1 MILGCTAGAR
11 SVHGGCTGMVGLEII
26 ILGVLMVISILST
39 IALGLWLRI
48 ELANMLELLDERLAM
63 ALKSTIDRLMDGG
76 IGDFEPPNPIQGAIA
91 QLIQGMAAQKMN
103 TIDAVV
109 TQRAP
114 DGKFE

>member
-1 MILGCTAGAR
+1 
-11 SVHGGCTGMVGLEII
+11 MVAAELL
-26 ILGVLMVISILST
+26 ILGVLNVICLLSIVS
-39 IALGLWLRI
+39 LGLWLRI

-103 TIDAVV
+103 TIEAVV

>member
-1 MILGCTAGAR
+1 MVAAELLILGAL
-11 SVHGGCTGMVGLEII
+11 SVLTLLSIV
-26 ILGVLMVISILST
+26 VL
-39 IALGLWLRI
+39 ALWLRI
-48 ELANMLELLDERLAM
+48 ELANMLELLDERLAL
-63 ALKSTIDRLMDGG
+63 ALKSTIDRLLDGG

-114 DGKFE
+114 DGKFQSTIDEFQ

>member
-1 MILGCTAGAR
+1 MVATELLILGAL
-11 SVHGGCTGMVGLEII
+11 SVLTLLSI
-26 ILGVLMVISILST
+26 VI
-39 IALGLWLRI
+39 LGLWLRI
-48 ELANMLELLDERLAM
+48 ELANMLELLDERLAL
-63 ALKSTIDRLMDGG
+63 ALKSTIDRLLDGG

-114 DGKFE
+114 DGQFQSTIDEFQ

>member
-1 MILGCTAGAR
+1 
-11 SVHGGCTGMVGLEII
+11 MVAAELL
-26 ILGVLMVISILST
+26 ILGVLNVICILS
-39 IALGLWLRI
+39 IVSLGLWMRI
-48 ELANMLELLDERLAM
+48 ELADMLELLDERLAI
-63 ALKSTIDRLMDGG
+63 ALKGTIDRMLEGG
-76 IGDFEPPNPIQGAIA
+76 IGDFEPPNPLQAALA

>member
-1 MILGCTAGAR
+1 
-11 SVHGGCTGMVGLEII
+11 MVAAEL
-26 ILGVLMVISILST
+26 LILSVLNV
-39 IALGLWLRI
+39 ICLLAIVSLGLWLRI

-103 TIDAVV
+103 TIEAVV

>member
-1 MILGCTAGAR
+1 
-11 SVHGGCTGMVGLEII
+11 MVAVELL
-26 ILGVLMVISILST
+26 ILGVLNVICILS
-39 IALGLWLRI
+39 IVSLGLWLRI

-76 IGDFEPPNPIQGAIA
+76 IGDFEPPNPIQAALA

>member
-1 MILGCTAGAR
+1 
-11 SVHGGCTGMVGLEII
+11 MVAAELL
-26 ILGVLMVISILST
+26 ILGVLNIICILS
-39 IALGLWLRI
+39 IVSLGLWLRI

-103 TIDAVV
+103 TIEAVV